1 MGLIGSIVGG
11 VTSGIGGLLG
21 ASSLNKGYK
30 EQQKLFNER
39 LSQVRAHRDKV
50 YYQDPTQLAEN
61 QAAVTQARE
70 LLGEQAKNSR
80 AVAAVSG
87 GTDEAVALE
96 KAAGA
101 KQVAD
106 MMQKQAIYGASKK
119 EDVWSDADQQID
131 TFTKYLA
138 DSKLAQAQGKA
149 NAISGA
155 TSGLANSASKLLP
168 F

>member
-1 MGLIGSIVGG
+1 MGLIGSIAGG
-11 VTSGIGGLLG
+11 VTSAAGGLIAGSAL
-21 ASSLNKGYK
+21 SKGFE

-39 LSQVRAHRDKV
+39 LSQVRAHRDKL
-50 YYQDPTQLAEN
+50 YYQDPTQSAEN

-80 AVAAVSG
+80 AVAAVTG

-106 MMQKQAIYGASKK
+106 MMQKQAVYGASKK
-119 EDVWSDADQQID
+119 EDVWNDADQQIN

-138 DSKLAQAQGKA
+138 DSKMAQAQGKA
-149 NAISGA
+149 QAIQGA
-155 TSGLANSASKLLP
+155 ASGLASAASMMP